1 MDASEPDME
10 SAASASGSRC
20 GCEQRCAGGK
30 CQCAQH
36 PLFDPAGAAAVAS
49 AFIVIVI
56 GGLVTVVSGT
66 LGIDW
71 YAPLRRFVESFGLPE
86 DSTMLVIMA
95 LPFLLGVPIYFA
107 LRRFVPLYRAAK
119 K

>member
-1 MDASEPDME
+1 MEASRRNME
-10 SAASASGSRC
+10 SAGSAGGSRC
-20 GCEQRCAGGK
+20 GSEERCAGRK

-56 GGLVTVVSGT
+56 GGLVTGVSGT